1 MDRPCSGQSRLRFNH
16 RATTIEAGPVRLED
30 EFANERVK
38 SMQWTAF
45 LRGSHLSSAPARVV
59 SNLYLPIS
67 VETPLALQEN
77 IKQQRPIL
85 FLTSETQNLPSF
97 SKSIIEWLKKIGR
110 TLGDL

>member
-1 MDRPCSGQSRLRFNH
+1 
-16 RATTIEAGPVRLED
+16 
-30 EFANERVK
+30 
-38 SMQWTAF
+38 MQWTAF
-45 LRGSHLSSAPARVV
+45 LRRSHLSSAPARVV

-97 SKSIIEWLKKIGR
+97 SKSIIERLKKSGEPWEIYEVPRHRTKLTQFIG
-110 TLGDL
+110 